1 MHDTSL
7 VVRPST
13 DRNPIRKWAD
23 VLTFG
28 HATPVLR
35 QGEQAIGVSH
45 AAALLHVI
53 RGNTEAA
60 GTGAFLGLVSATGGI
75 TRGGVPLDLA
85 TNVVADLLGIL
96 FAKSEWGV
104 TARNVGN
111 CSMAIFAKRQV
122 EEFFGVKAAASVHG
136 EESSVDDSEDAILAF
151 GKSL

>member
-13 DRNPIRKWAD
+13 HANPIRKWAD

-35 QGEQAIGVSH
+35 EGEKAIGVSH

-60 GTGAFLGLVSATGGI
+60 GVGSVLGLVSATGGI
-75 TRGGVPLDLA
+75 VRGGVPIDLA
-85 TNVVADLLGIL
+85 MNVVADLAGVLL
-96 FAKSEWGV
+96 AKSEWGV

-111 CSMAIFAKRQV
+111 CSMAIFTKRQV
-122 EEFFGVKAAASVHG
+122 EEFFGVKAAAGVHG
-136 EESSVDDSEDAILAF
+136 DEPEADDGEDAILAF
-151 GKSL
+151 GKTL